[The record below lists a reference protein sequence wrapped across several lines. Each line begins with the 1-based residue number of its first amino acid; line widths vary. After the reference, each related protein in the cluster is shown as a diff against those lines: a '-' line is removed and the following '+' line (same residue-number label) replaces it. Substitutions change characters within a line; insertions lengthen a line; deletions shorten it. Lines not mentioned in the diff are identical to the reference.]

1 MSGSTLAINASGFTT
16 KKKGVETNEKI
27 QSAD

>member
-1 MSGSTLAINASGFTT
+1 MSGSIPVINATGFTM